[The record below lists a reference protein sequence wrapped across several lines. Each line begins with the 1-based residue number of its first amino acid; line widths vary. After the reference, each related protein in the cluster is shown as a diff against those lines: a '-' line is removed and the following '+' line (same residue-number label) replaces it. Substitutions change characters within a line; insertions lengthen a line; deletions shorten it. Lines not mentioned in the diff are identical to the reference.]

1 MTKAVTVAKTAALP
15 AAAAVGE
22 YGPETVRPAVDLSP
36 KAGTAGYARSLP
48 LALLVKAN
56 PKRGAS
62 AERFALYAGCTTVGD
77 YYDRC
82 KAAGVPAGKTT
93 ADLKWDADA
102 KRGFIKLG

>member
-1 MTKAVTVAKTAALP
+1 MAKTSTVTLAAT
-15 AAAAVGE
+15 AAAPVAA
-22 YGPETVRPAVDLSP
+22 TADLSP
-36 KAGTAGYARSLP
+36 KAGTAGYARNLP
-48 LALLVKAN
+48 LAVLVTAN

>member
-1 MTKAVTVAKTAALP
+1 MTATKAVTLAVS
-15 AAAAVGE
+15 AAAPVVAA
-22 YGPETVRPAVDLSP
+22 PDLTP
-36 KAGTAGYARSLP
+36 RAGTAGYARTLP
-48 LALLVKAN
+48 LAVLAKAN

-62 AERFALYAGCTTVGD
+62 AERFALYAGCATVGD